1 MKRKI
6 CVVLMLSL
14 LLCLFVST
22 MDASA
27 ASSPKTNADTNE
39 SGGDDNGGNN
49 AKKRVT
55 VTVAADSIM
64 QILESYIGEYKN
76 NPEKIRKDYKGLE
89 KMEDLAIAE
98 HTIHSGSSKQI
109 TISSKSLDA
118 DTPIAVYI
126 VYTKDGK
133 LVRESVNV
141 ERDGSKVIVNVPQHI
156 LDLHLD
162 HIAVDIITFTL
173 A

>member
-1 MKRKI
+1 MKRKL
-6 CVVLMLSL
+6 CVVLMFSL
-14 LLCLFVST
+14 LLCLFVSAI
-22 MDASA
+22 DAIA
-27 ASSPKTNADTNE
+27 DSPVPGPQTSE
-39 SGGDDNGGNN
+39 SDGGNNGGNN

-55 VTVAADSIM
+55 VTVATDSTM

-98 HTIHSGSSKQI
+98 HTIHSGSAKQI

-126 VYTKDGK
+126 VYLKDGK
-133 LVRESVNV
+133 LVRESVNF
-141 ERDGSKVIVNVPQHI
+141 ERDGKTVIINTPQHI
-156 LDLHLD
+156 LDLHLE
-162 HIAVDIITFTL
+162 HIAVDIISFTV
-173 A
+173 